1 METLVSHD
9 NFSHIQT
16 TLFLLFFATS
26 REKKLRRTAT
36 NYYTQLM
43 NTASLIGVKHKD
55 AIAKKNRSNQKP
67 NKQCYNFIVSLYLIW
82 HNNKLVVNGIFC
94 WRATADIDKEKG
106 HVVMT
111 CRAEP
116 SLA

>member
-1 METLVSHD
+1 MITLVISRQPC
-9 NFSHIQT
+9 FY
-16 TLFLLFFATS
+16 FFRDFT
-26 REKKLRRTAT
+26 RKKLRRTAT

-94 WRATADIDKEKG
+94 WRATADIDKDKG
-106 HVVMT
+106 HVIMT
-111 CRAEP
+111 YS
-116 SLA
+116 SLSYSIFTSYSNI